1 MFEDPDDTGPAIDIY
16 GIIFS
21 IGCHSGLSVPDA
33 WGLPEE
39 LGLPLDPAKDWVQE
53 LGTWVGSY
61 NFAYGDTEVADRGTE
76 GIMPLVIAN
85 FAQGMTLGQAL
96 VQAKWQYGAGLFEF
110 GVYDEKSL
118 VGLGLFGMPQATLEA
133 SVGTSFAAAV
143 PSSQTIGN
151 ATGDQ
156 LVVDYEEQ
164 GSVTTTGGS
173 IDMHSNDKG
182 VWYSIDG
189 KAQAILGRPLLPV
202 IKPFELRPVAG
213 TSVHGVALLG
223 GAFTNYLDQDP
234 VFPAQTHDLVT
245 EIGEPQPCVETL
257 SPSLIALVNT
267 FESPGGLL
275 QSFIVQPGQFQ
286 CTDTPEQQA
295 ADNYQVNGNFRIWRD
310 LDLELL
316 HPATVPL
323 DADLQPPVVTRQ
335 DLVGD
340 PATGI
345 VTATL
350 DAQDAS
356 GIRKVIALVYRDDDG
371 EPGGTGTASP
381 YVATE
386 RNSEGVF
393 ELSLPEAFDNLIS
406 LQYVDNAGNI
416 TAKTLKGA
424 LLRAIE
430 VAIRTTIINLG
441 GITQIVVEISDFAS
455 LTAPYMTIDFGDG
468 TEPLV
473 LELDDPSLY
482 TLNPDGSAVV
492 VVEYDYSELTQDSV
506 TVRVEVRAAGAV
518 GTDEKTISACGD
530 EQGDVSIPSADIV
543 GCAVNSEGTNLTI
556 DVLLDGPIDP
566 GIQYRLFLP
575 ATNTQIKYSGGDVTG
590 PKKLKATAVAVAENQ
605 ISFSFDAARLPW
617 DGQSPID
624 FQFETQDGVS
634 GGQSQGFIDTTEVK
648 TYQQ

>member
-1 MFEDPDDTGPAIDIY
+1 MPNTTRNDDTWDAATLRCQFFGAGESCTKPVSAVNAVNAHMSYNAGLTAKGFNCEYLPENERPPGLDCTTVTDPLGEVFLSTESSAMFEDPDDTGPAIDIY

-96 VQAKWQYGAGLFEF
+96 VEAKWQYGAGLFEF

-189 KAQAILGRPLLPV
+189 NAQAILGRPLLPV
-202 IKPFELRPVAG
+202 IKPFELRPAG
-213 TSVHGVALLG
+213 ETSVHGVALLG

-275 QSFIVQPGQFQ
+275 QSFIVQPGQFS
-286 CTDTPEQQA
+286 
-295 ADNYQVNGNFRIWRD
+295 GR
-310 LDLELL
+310 ELL
-316 HPATVPL
+316 
-323 DADLQPPVVTRQ
+323 QQ
-335 DLVGD
+335 M
-340 PATGI
+340 
-345 VTATL
+345 
-350 DAQDAS
+350 
-356 GIRKVIALVYRDDDG
+356 
-371 EPGGTGTASP
+371 GTGLL
-381 YVATE
+381 VTE
-386 RNSEGVF
+386 VMGQGVNLVTGDYSRGAAGFLVRNGKLEYPVEEVTIAGNLNDMFAHIAAAGENIDTRGNVHCGSV
-393 ELSLPEAFDNLIS
+393 LIS
-406 LQYVDNAGNI
+406 TMMVAG
-416 TAKTLKGA
+416 
-424 LLRAIE
+424 
-430 VAIRTTIINLG
+430 
-441 GITQIVVEISDFAS
+441 S
-455 LTAPYMTIDFGDG
+455 
-468 TEPLV
+468 
-473 LELDDPSLY
+473 
-482 TLNPDGSAVV
+482 
-492 VVEYDYSELTQDSV
+492 
-506 TVRVEVRAAGAV
+506 
-518 GTDEKTISACGD
+518 
-530 EQGDVSIPSADIV
+530 
-543 GCAVNSEGTNLTI
+543 
-556 DVLLDGPIDP
+556 
-566 GIQYRLFLP
+566 
-575 ATNTQIKYSGGDVTG
+575 
-590 PKKLKATAVAVAENQ
+590 
-605 ISFSFDAARLPW
+605 
-617 DGQSPID
+617 
-624 FQFETQDGVS
+624 
-634 GGQSQGFIDTTEVK
+634 
-648 TYQQ
+648 